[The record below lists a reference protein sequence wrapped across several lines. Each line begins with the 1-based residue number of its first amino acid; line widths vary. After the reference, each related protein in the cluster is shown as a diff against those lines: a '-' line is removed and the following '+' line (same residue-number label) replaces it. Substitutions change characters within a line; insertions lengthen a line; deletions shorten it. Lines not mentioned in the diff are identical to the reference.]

1 MFMGMKGCSSVR
13 YFFDRPHQLT
23 GEQGFCLRISW
34 LAILLVLFLV
44 TPGPLQGQRR
54 DWFKTYEVRST
65 GLQLKGDFMQMRE
78 QLISPLPYKGFG
90 GHFEVYR
97 IKYGEEA
104 RNFFSIGFR
113 TDFLKNK
120 HELRALLFRPEF
132 MYSHTRLTELS
143 GDKDR
148 RILLGLAATGKP
160 GIYKFRDEDA
170 NHFYWTNHYT
180 LDFHF
185 IYEHETGR
193 DSKFWVELQVPL
205 AGVMFR
211 PEAERPSSI
220 QLPRFFDLAR
230 ETHSKPSF
238 ISLHNFQSVTLRTFY
253 DLMADDSGS
262 ISVGYELEFI
272 THASPSRIAF
282 LTHSLAFRFLFN
294 QWVM

>member
-1 MFMGMKGCSSVR
+1 MLMGRISLFSVNGNSGR
-13 YFFDRPHQLT
+13 QYQLPWVK
-23 GEQGFCLRISW
+23 QFCLRISC
-34 LAILLVLFLV
+34 LAVLFLLFLL
-44 TPGPLQGQRR
+44 TPDTLQAQRR

-65 GLQLKGDFMQMRE
+65 GLQMKGDFMQMSE

-132 MYSHTRLTELS
+132 MYSHTRLTELG

-160 GIYKFRDEDA
+160 TVYRFRDEDA

-193 DSKFWVELQVPL
+193 DAKFWIEVQIPL
-205 AGVMFR
+205 AGLMFR
-211 PEAERPSSI
+211 PEGERLSSI

-230 ETHSKPSF
+230 EVHSKPSF
-238 ISLHNFQSVTLRTFY
+238 ISLHNFQAVTLRSFY

-262 ISVGYELEFI
+262 ISVGYELEFN
-272 THASPSRIAF
+272 TYASPSRITF